1 MFDRTAVEAWIAN
14 AESRPAVMLSWIRD
28 VPALGMAARRLQREV
43 TESFITMIQTLS
55 ASRAQL
61 PGLMAVGGLLLVLGT
76 ALTTWLI
83 ALYSSF
89 RVAGP
94 LYRFC
99 IDLEH
104 GIREGQVPRI
114 RVRASDAA
122 QDDARYLE
130 ETVSGLYRHQ
140 DEIAGTAEEALR
152 HLCDGSADAAA
163 AAGQRLRRLTDAC
176 QL

>member
-1 MFDRTAVEAWIAN
+1 MSKLPIRTGQLALIGRISLLFAVLAIAGLVGVLLL
-14 AESRPAVMLSWIRD
+14 ARPVDGDYVA
-28 VPALGMAARRLQREV
+28 
-43 TESFITMIQTLS
+43 MIQTLS

-130 ETVSGLYRHQ
+130 ETVSGLYLLQ
-140 DEIAGTAEEALR
+140 DEIATAADEALR
-152 HLCDGSADAAA
+152 HLRDGSAEAADAE
-163 AAGQRLRRLTDAC
+163 GQRLLRLTDAC